1 LGFLYYWRVQDYQ
14 SSAAAFLDGSRKPDA
29 PSWMK
34 IMAARVAQKGGS
46 IETSRMIWS
55 EIYESNK
62 DPKIR
67 ERAYQTLRGL
77 KAREDEMQLDQL
89 ADEYQKRFGR
99 RPSSLNELRS
109 AGLIPASPVDPDG
122 YSYIFGPDGKA
133 ALDPRS
139 SVTLPKEIKTP
150 PPPVHQT

>member
-1 LGFLYYWRVQDYQ
+1 
-14 SSAAAFLDGSRKPDA
+14 
-29 PSWMK
+29 
-34 IMAARVAQKGGS
+34 
-46 IETSRMIWS
+46 
-55 EIYESNK
+55 
-62 DPKIR
+62 
-67 ERAYQTLRGL
+67 
-77 KAREDEMQLDQL
+77 MQLDQL

-122 YSYIFGPDGKA
+122 YPYTFGPDGKA

-150 PPPVHQT
+150 PPPVDQT